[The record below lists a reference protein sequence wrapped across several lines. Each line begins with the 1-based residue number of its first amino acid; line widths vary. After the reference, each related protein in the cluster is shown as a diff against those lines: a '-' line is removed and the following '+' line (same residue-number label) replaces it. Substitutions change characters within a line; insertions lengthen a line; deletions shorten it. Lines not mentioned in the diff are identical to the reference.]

1 MYVFSEGNILQQ
13 LTRCDVGQVT
23 QIDLLPDVV
32 LLDIFDFC
40 VDQDGFRRF
49 IYTQIKGQIEAWQ
62 SLVHVCRRWRNIVF
76 GSPLRL
82 NLALVYTDRTPARD
96 TLDVWPPLPL
106 VIQSHGYGTDG
117 DFLKENVDN
126 IIAVLERSD
135 RVCQISLKGVPNS
148 HLEDLLAAVQE
159 PFPELRHL
167 WLGSYGGPVIPDSF
181 LGGSAPRLR
190 YIWLDGISFP
200 GLPMLL
206 LSSTYLVDLRLWNT
220 PHSGYISPGA
230 MATSL
235 STLTSLQ
242 YLTLEFQSPR
252 SCPDQESRHPPLL
265 PRSVLPVL
273 TDFVF
278 KGVSEYLE
286 YLMALID
293 APRLNELYI
302 TFFNQIVFETPQFI
316 QFINRTP
323 TLRSLEKAYVTFGND
338 AAMVNLSLLTPIY
351 GEFYVK
357 IPCRELDWQVSSLE
371 QVCTSSLPPLS
382 ILEDLYIHK
391 VPHSQPDWQ
400 DNIENALWLEL
411 LNSFPTVKN
420 LYLCVEFAPRI
431 MRALQELVGGRT
443 MEVMPSL
450 QNIFLEELQAS
461 GPVQEGIWQFVA
473 ARRATSHPIVVSFW
487 ENPQRDKFRGH

>member
-23 QIDLLPDVV
+23 QIDLLPDDV

-82 NLALVYTDRTPARD
+82 NLALVCTDRTPARD

-148 HLEDLLAAVQE
+148 HLEDLFAAVQE

-181 LGGSAPRLR
+181 FGRSAPRLR

-252 SCPDQESRHPPLL
+252 SCPDQEGRRPPPL

-338 AAMVNLSLLTPIY
+338 AAMVNLSSLTPIY
-351 GEFYVK
+351 REFYVK

-391 VPHSQPDWQ
+391 VQHSRSDVPARLGL
-400 DNIENALWLEL
+400 EAGALAWL
-411 LNSFPTVKN
+411 
-420 LYLCVEFAPRI
+420 
-431 MRALQELVGGRT
+431 
-443 MEVMPSL
+443 
-450 QNIFLEELQAS
+450 
-461 GPVQEGIWQFVA
+461 FVA
-473 ARRATSHPIVVSFW
+473 LAL
-487 ENPQRDKFRGH
+487 